1 VGWGLMLRERRRR
14 GGGDE
19 RLESPDSEGGR
30 HSWMR
35 ILNLELAASALSVV
49 QFGQS

>member
-1 VGWGLMLRERRRR
+1 MLRERRRR
-14 GGGDE
+14 GGGE
-19 RLESPDSEGGR
+19 ECLESPDFAGGR

-35 ILNLELAASALSVV
+35 ILNLVLAASALSVV